1 MKRFYAASL
10 LKNVLQSDAI
20 VICGMGATSWAWR
33 EQKAPQPTYY
43 VTDPMGMAMSMALGM
58 ALAQPKRQVALL
70 DGDGDFQMSLT
81 ALMGVVDAAAKVTN
95 LRMIVFNNMRYESG
109 GGQPLSAAGRFS
121 FATIGR
127 GAGLAWSDEAAEEKE
142 GARKIAALFES
153 PGPGLLAFRIDP
165 EPYSYPPVGPWSKV
179 EDRAVFMRRLTGELP

>member
-1 MKRFYAASL
+1 MKRFYCARL
-10 LKNVLQSDAI
+10 LKDVLKPDAI

-43 VTDPMGMAMSMALGM
+43 VTDPMGMALPMALGM
-58 ALAQPKRQVALL
+58 ALAQPKRDVVLL
-70 DGDGDFQMSLT
+70 DGDGDFAMSLT
-81 ALMGVVDAAAKVTN
+81 ALMGVADVAARVRN
-95 LRMIVFNNMRYESG
+95 LRLIVFNNDRYESG

-127 GAGLAWSDEAAEEKE
+127 GAGLTWSDEAIEDEE
-142 GARKIAALFES
+142 GGRKIAALFGE
-153 PGPGLLAFRIDP
+153 PGPGLLVFRVDP

-179 EDRAVFMRRLTGELP
+179 EDRAVFMRRLAG